1 MVTGGLDDARHA
13 GKEGTFRIEDDV
25 IGFAVDELFR
35 IGDGGTEGLTDG
47 LMAKADTEDGELS
60 GKVRDRGDGD
70 AGIFGTA
77 WTGGEEES
85 FGMHGFDFFQRIGVI
100 ADDSYIRIEAAC
112 ELVEIVGKAV
122 VVIDEKYHSRPP
134 LAASMAVTMA
144 LALLMH
150 S

>member
-1 MVTGGLDDARHA
+1 
-13 GKEGTFRIEDDV
+13 
-25 IGFAVDELFR
+25 
-35 IGDGGTEGLTDG
+35 
-47 LMAKADTEDGELS
+47 MAKADAEDGELS

-85 FGMHGFDFFQRIGVI
+85 FGMHGFDFFQRIGVV
-100 ADDSYIRIEAAC
+100 ADDFYIRIEAAC